1 MLILFTL
8 ITISSFNSEGLAM
21 IYTYNKSMNTER
33 DEASILQIQDPMG
46 YRKWTMIWIHHMYGP
61 NILTWKIELFYKFFY
76 IDII

>member
-1 MLILFTL
+1 
-8 ITISSFNSEGLAM
+8 
-21 IYTYNKSMNTER
+21 MNTER

-76 IDII
+76 IDIILSQCVAFAL

>member
-21 IYTYNKSMNTER
+21 RYTYNKSMNTER

-61 NILTWKIELFYKFFY
+61 NILTWKIELFY

>member
-1 MLILFTL
+1 
-8 ITISSFNSEGLAM
+8 
-21 IYTYNKSMNTER
+21 MNTER